1 MKYFGHIYYLQ
12 LEIDKGKLIIIMVMN
27 YKAEVLGVYEA
38 KVFAIFFKFTMVVN
52 IPLKEKV
59 TPKTV

>member
-1 MKYFGHIYYLQ
+1 
-12 LEIDKGKLIIIMVMN
+12 MVMN

-38 KVFAIFFKFTMVVN
+38 KVFANFFKFTMVVN